1 MFWAGHFDTIG
12 RGKCPLSLS
21 GLALPPYF
29 VQDGDDEYKNIF
41 VRNVLLKDYIHDC
54 FIDVPVYTF
63 VQPPTFQAAV
73 FVNYDEVFVAPKP
86 ELGSTVTLYYGT
98 SDECPNSDYGF
109 RVSRDTV
116 WPDGSLYT
124 SLGITGVKSIVGVG
138 DGNVTVSIGNRIYVI
153 YWPFSEVNYSTVPDD
168 HGQCI
173 QAPAAEALKTGTAL
187 EPRIVVLADEHDDY
201 DFGRGW
207 VLYEPDTGD
216 WIVEGVYSRYDPSTD
231 QSMIYYKRTTEVR
244 EYGPFDGQVLF
255 ASRYSFDP
263 DRILK
268 PAYEPDLLLVATT
281 KAVIHIVEGGL
292 DSAYYPS
299 YPVWGHYLGFA
310 FRDRAVNPDS
320 GEEEDVILEYG
331 INYTEQLYV
340 FDADGNWEVLRPI
353 DYFYGDFSH
362 PALPSG
368 IKFRAIWDDLC
379 PYYHVDTVEIYHPP
393 FFVKNNKVYTKFL
406 YEGNTYPTTKL
417 LGDFQEIIPRNPAI
431 VVQDNK
437 VIPVVGYC
445 KRYFAP
451 WNRICF

>member
-41 VRNVLLKDYIHDC
+41 VRNVLLKDVIMGC
-54 FIDVPVYTF
+54 LVEAPVYTF
-63 VQPPTFQAAV
+63 VRPPTMQGLV
-73 FVNYDEVFVAPKP
+73 LVNYDEVFVAPKP
-86 ELGSTVTLYYGT
+86 ELGSTVTLYRGT

-109 RVSRDTV
+109 RISRDTT
-116 WPDGSLYT
+116 WPDKEVYT
-124 SLGITGVKSIVGVG
+124 SLGLSGVKSIVGVG
-138 DGNVTVSIGNRIYVI
+138 DGSVTISIGNRIYVL
-153 YWPFSEVNYSTVPDD
+153 YWPFSEVNYSTGPDD
-168 HGQCI
+168 DGQCI
-173 QAPAAEALKTGTAL
+173 QAPPTETLKTGDAQDM
-187 EPRIVVLADEHDDY
+187 RIILAADEYDDY
-201 DFGRGW
+201 DFARGW
-207 VLYEPDTGD
+207 ALYDPDTGD
-216 WIVEGVYSRYDPSTD
+216 WFAEGIFSRYDPKED
-231 QSMIYYKRTTEVR
+231 QSTIYYVLSSGMRS
-244 EYGPFDGQVLF
+244 YGPFDGQVIF
-255 ASRYSFDP
+255 ASRYCYDP
-263 DRILK
+263 DRTLR
-268 PAYEPDLLLVATT
+268 ARYEPDMLLIATT
-281 KAVIHIVEGGL
+281 KTIINIVDREVESSYSPL
-292 DSAYYPS
+292 YPI
-299 YPVWGHYLGFA
+299 WGHYLGFA

-320 GEEEDVILEYG
+320 GKEEDVILEYG

-362 PALPSG
+362 PALSSG

-379 PYYHVDTVEIYHPP
+379 PFYHVDSVELYHPP
-393 FFVKNNKVYTKFL
+393 FFVENDKVYVKFR
-406 YEGNTYPTTKL
+406 YEGNSYPTTYSI
-417 LGDFQEIIPRNPAI
+417 GDFQEIISRNPAI